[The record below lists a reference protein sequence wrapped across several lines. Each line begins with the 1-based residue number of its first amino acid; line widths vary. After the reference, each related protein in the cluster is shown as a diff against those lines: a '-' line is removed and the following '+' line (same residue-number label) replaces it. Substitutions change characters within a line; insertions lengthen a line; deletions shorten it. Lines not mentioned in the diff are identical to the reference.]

1 MPEPD
6 PRWASISGGIG
17 PDGQIRPMTLEILA
31 GLSSEWADLLPET
44 MIVDGPGHLLRMARS
59 QFTQS
64 LFDYEF
70 MVTACLTGFQALEA
84 AFRVLYP
91 EAERTPFRKLIRRA
105 QAEGILPDNIA
116 ELADAGA
123 ELRNSFSH
131 PWTQFALTLGAA
143 APMLENTH
151 RLVAL
156 VMSAAAERDARW
168 RAQAAHETADA
179 AAEPIPE

>member
-1 MPEPD
+1 M
-6 PRWASISGGIG
+6 
-17 PDGQIRPMTLEILA
+17 RPMSFEILA
-31 GLSSEWADLLPET
+31 GLSAEWADLLPET

-59 QFTQS
+59 QFAHS
-64 LFDYEF
+64 WFDYEF

-105 QAEGILPDNIA
+105 QTEGVLPASIA

-123 ELRNSFSH
+123 KLRNSFSH
-131 PWTQFALTLGAA
+131 PRIQFALTVGAA

-156 VMSAAAERDARW
+156 VMNAAAERDARW
-168 RAQAAHETADA
+168 RAQAAQDAASA
-179 AAEPIPE
+179 AAE

>member
-1 MPEPD
+1 M
-6 PRWASISGGIG
+6 SF
-17 PDGQIRPMTLEILA
+17 EILA

-44 MIVDGPGHLLRMARS
+44 MIVDGPAHLLRMARS
-59 QFTQS
+59 QFAHS
-64 LFDYEF
+64 WFDYEF

-91 EAERTPFRKLIRRA
+91 DAERTPFRKLIRRA
-105 QAEGILPDNIA
+105 QTEGILPASIA
-116 ELADAGA
+116 DLADAGA

-131 PWTQFALTLGAA
+131 PQTQFALTLGAA

-156 VMSAAAERDARW
+156 VMNAAAERDAQW
-168 RAQAAHETADA
+168 RAEAAQESVGA
-179 AAEPIPE
+179 AAEQMPGRTA